1 MKSLPYWVFFLI
13 PIATFF
19 GLQAGGLWILVG
31 LAIVFG
37 LVPVLEV
44 VLGLRT
50 DNDGT
55 DGPRRRW
62 AYDLPLFAYI
72 PLQLAMLGYATW
84 LVASGQIAGGEIA
97 VTILAMGLLTGG
109 GGINIA
115 HELMHRKSAPER
127 AAAEVLMG
135 CTTYTHFCIEHVYGH
150 HRNVATPRDAA
161 SSRFGESLYR
171 FLPRTIAQGF
181 LSAVRI
187 EGERARRQGIPWYS
201 PRHRITRYVA
211 VQVLLYAGLLALSP
225 ITALFWAGQSLFAI
239 LLLETINYVEHYGLE
254 RRELAPGRYERVQ
267 PWHSWNSAHRL
278 TNWLL
283 FNLQRHSDHHFL
295 ASRPYHQLRH
305 YEDVPQLPAGYS
317 TMLMAAFV
325 PPLWRRL
332 MDRRVAQWNAR
343 RPEVEARAA
352 A

>member
-1 MKSLPYWVFFLI
+1 
-13 PIATFF
+13 
-19 GLQAGGLWILVG
+19 
-31 LAIVFG
+31 
-37 LVPVLEV
+37 VL
-44 VLGLRT
+44 LGVRT

-62 AYDLPLFAYI
+62 AYDLPLFAFI
-72 PLQLAMLGYATW
+72 PLQLAMMGYATW
-84 LVASGQIAGGEIA
+84 LVASGQLSGGEIA
-97 VTILAMGLLTGG
+97 IAMFAIGLLTGG

-115 HELMHRKSAPER
+115 HELMHRKSAAEK

-150 HRNVATPRDAA
+150 HKHVATPQDGA

-171 FLPRTIAQGF
+171 FLPRSIAQSF

-187 EGERARRQGIPWYS
+187 ENDRARRQGIAWCS

-225 ITALFWAGQSLFAI
+225 LAALFWAGQSLFAVV
-239 LLLETINYVEHYGLE
+239 LLEAINYVEHYGLQ
-254 RRELAPGRYERVQ
+254 RREIAPGRYERVQ
-267 PWHSWNSAHRL
+267 PWHSWNAAHRL
-278 TNWLL
+278 SNWLL

-305 YEDVPQLPAGYS
+305 YDDVPQLPAGYA
-317 TMLMAAFV
+317 TMLLVAFV
-325 PPLWRRL
+325 PPLWRRI
-332 MDRRVAQWNAR
+332 MDARVCGFNERKA
-343 RPEVEARAA
+343 EMESRAA